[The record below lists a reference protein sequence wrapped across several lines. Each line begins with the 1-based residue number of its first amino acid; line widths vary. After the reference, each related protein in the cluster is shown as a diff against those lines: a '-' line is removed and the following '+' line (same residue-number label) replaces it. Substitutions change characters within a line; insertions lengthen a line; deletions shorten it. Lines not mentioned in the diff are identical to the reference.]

1 MRAVRRCMAV
11 VSLVAVLASGSA
23 FAGMR
28 DDDSRGRDVTQSS
41 TSSKFLHFVHRVL
54 DYLDS
59 KLSVPPT

>member
-1 MRAVRRCMAV
+1 MRSVRRGMAV
-11 VSLVAVLASGSA
+11 VSLIAVLASGSA

-28 DDDSRGRDVTQSS
+28 DDDSRGREVTHSS
-41 TSSKFLHFVHRVL
+41 ATSKFLHFVHRVL